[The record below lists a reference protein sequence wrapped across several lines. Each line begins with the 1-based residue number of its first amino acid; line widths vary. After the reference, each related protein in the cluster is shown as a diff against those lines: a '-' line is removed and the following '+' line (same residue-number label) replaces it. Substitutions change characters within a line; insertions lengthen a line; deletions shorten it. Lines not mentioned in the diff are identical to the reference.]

1 MCSYSH
7 SWALVLEVYHILCS
21 CSNIN
26 RASTQL
32 WKVMTTEV
40 SSNIGELLTVIA
52 NYTGGKT
59 CWCIAF
65 TNYIYTS
72 SQAYRGIRMNL
83 GIIYFTLKPIRRSMD
98 ETRDIV
104 VTVSRMEQRGIGFK
118 NFLCIIWKMRVWIRA
133 FETLETMLN
142 EPVVNYQRFVWFE
155 GLVMLSSKRGL
166 NCWTPSA
173 VWEACVCLDVR
184 GKVTGSRKN
193 EHFNI
198 ILMGTTLFYL
208 SFNWLERTS
217 HDTDSI

>member
-142 EPVVNYQRFVWFE
+142 EPVVNNQCLVWFE
-155 GLVMLSSKRGL
+155 RLVMLSSERGL
-166 NCWTPSA
+166 NCRTPPT
-173 VWEACVCLDVR
+173 VWKTCVCLDIC
-184 GKVTGSRKN
+184 GKVTGSRKT
-193 EHFNI
+193 EHFYI
-198 ILMGTTLFYL
+198 ILVSSTFLNL
-208 SFNWLERTS
+208 SLNLLERAS
-217 HDTDSI
+217 HDTDSL